1 MVQNLNKRYYRKR
14 GQRMR
19 KGGNLKQNT
28 KGLEPSRMKGCEKLI
43 STMDGGGEK
52 SYHQEI

>member
-1 MVQNLNKRYYRKR
+1 
-14 GQRMR
+14 MR

-43 STMDGGGEK
+43 STMDGGGG
-52 SYHQEI
+52 EILSPGNLGFS